1 MKIYK
6 LLAFSLIIVF
16 MIFMVGCN
24 TDTNELDPLENKNDK
39 VDLLDQIDENINND
53 EKETVIPDE
62 SKEPVVPKE
71 PKEPVIPVEV
81 TKLFN
86 SSDLKEVSYTYGN
99 TGMYTYY
106 QEGIVWIDNYQDYL
120 LFNNNVA
127 SRYNEE
133 FFETKGLILVGK
145 AESSGSNKL
154 ELNMVDLDDDN
165 NLVVSI
171 SRYLPELCTWDMRYH
186 QFIIDYTKPDV
197 EVKDVKV
204 VYNNIK
210 IRTIFLSLK
219 DETSILDA
227 KKFVEENKESIV
239 KSNITF
245 MFRDKQSY
253 NFPTQDELIAYLKN
267 FNNYNVEKYG
277 LNRIDGTILLEN
289 YAAGGQIKLDSVNDL
304 DFDTILEIV
313 KTDDFINLSLRLTY
327 NVTSN

>member
-39 VDLLDQIDENINND
+39 LDLLDQIDENINND
-53 EKETVIPDE
+53 EKETVNPDE
-62 SKEPVVPKE
+62 SKEPVV

-86 SSDLKEVSYTYGN
+86 SSELKEVSYTYGN
-99 TGMYTYY
+99 TSMYTYY

-197 EVKDVKV
+197 EIKDVKV
-204 VYNNIK
+204 VYTNIK
-210 IRTIFLSLK
+210 TRTIFLSLK

-239 KSNITF
+239 RSHITF

-253 NFPTQDELIAYLKN
+253 NFPTQEEFEAYLKK
-267 FNNYNVEKYG
+267 FNSDNLEKYG
-277 LNRIDGTILLEN
+277 LSRIDGTILLEN
-289 YAAGGQIKLDSVNDL
+289 YAAGGQIKLDSVSDIDYEEL
-304 DFDTILEIV
+304 LEIV
-313 KTDDFINLSLRLTY
+313 NTDDLINLSLCLTY
-327 NVTSN
+327 NLAPIQG